1 MAGNG
6 DGGAQ
11 LEKNLGL
18 IDVYAICTGAM
29 FASGFFLLPGIAA
42 ANAGPSVVL
51 AYFASSLLMIPALY
65 SIAELSSAM
74 PRAAGTYFFIHRSMG
89 PLAGTVGGLGAWLVL
104 VAKSAFALVGMGA
117 YLALFFD
124 VPVQPLAVALT
135 VAFGLLNVFGAKE
148 TAKLQV
154 WLVVTLVSIMT
165 FFIAAGVVELVG
177 AGTGGDAATGVGGQ
191 FTPFFQA
198 GLGGMIS
205 TIGLVF
211 ISYAGLTKVSSS
223 AEEIKD
229 LDRNLPL
236 GMILALATVGIIYTA
251 GVALLVAV
259 IPPEQLRGDL
269 TPVATGAE
277 IILGW
282 MPGQL
287 GVALIVVAAVAAFA
301 STGNAGILTA
311 SRYPLAMARDR
322 LLWAGFDR
330 LGRFGTPTLAVTV
343 TCGLMIVL
351 ILFLDVERLASL
363 GSAFLLLLFALLNV
377 SVILMRESRLSSY
390 APGYRSPLYPWMQIV
405 GTVTTLGLI
414 VTLGPL
420 YLGFI
425 LAILV
430 LSYAWYRGYVRSR
443 VEDRA
448 ALYGWFLRI
457 GRKHDEGV
465 DAELFGILQER
476 GAEAK
481 DSFDELIARAPVV
494 ELSGR
499 GTDHGGPGGGGP
511 GGGVD
516 LDELWAA
523 LAGSLREQLDHELD
537 GLDDQLDDVAAGGVV
552 PEGVPAVI
560 LELFRDDL
568 EHPEVVLA
576 RVQGGIELAGARR
589 FPGND
594 PEGGELDEADHVAGP
609 VVETVVL
616 LVGPEGQLTQH
627 LRLLAQLVTMV
638 EEDGFARR
646 WREAADEQQLRETL
660 LRDERFASLVIGSDG
675 PLAGLIGRRPDE
687 AELPGDALV
696 ALVHRGDDTFV
707 PTPDTTFEAGDRIIV
722 VGSPADVSELIDR
735 D

>member
-1 MAGNG
+1 MAEAEGNS
-6 DGGAQ
+6 AR
-11 LEKNLGL
+11 LEKKLGL
-18 IDVYAICTGAM
+18 LDVYAICTGAM

-51 AYFASSLLMIPALY
+51 AYFASSLLMVPAMY

-89 PLAGTVGGLGAWLVL
+89 PLAGTVGGLGAWVVL

-124 VPVQPLAVALT
+124 VPVQPLAIALT

-148 TAKLQV
+148 TAQLQV
-154 WLVVTLVSIMT
+154 WLVVTLVSIMV
-165 FFIAAGVVELVG
+165 FFIAAG
-177 AGTGGDAATGVGGQ
+177 AIDIARAPGVTDG
-191 FTPFFQA
+191 FTPFFEA
-198 GLGGMIS
+198 GLAGMVS

-223 AEEIKD
+223 AEEIRD

-236 GMILALATVGIIYTA
+236 GMILALATVGAIYTA

-259 IPPEQLRGDL
+259 VPADELRGDL
-269 TPVATGAE
+269 TPVATGAG
-277 IILGW
+277 IVLDW

-287 GVALIVVAAVAAFA
+287 GVGLIVVAAVAAFA

-322 LLWAGFDR
+322 LLWSGFDR
-330 LGRFGTPTLAVTV
+330 LGRFGTPTLAVSV
-343 TCGLMIVL
+343 TCGLMIAL

-363 GSAFLLLLFALLNV
+363 GSAFLLLLFALLNL

-405 GTVTTLGLI
+405 GALSTTGLI
-414 VTLGPL
+414 FTLGPL
-420 YLGFI
+420 YLVFI
-425 LAILV
+425 LAILL

-476 GAEAK
+476 GAEAQ
-481 DSFDELIARAPVV
+481 DSFDELIARAPVIEV
-494 ELSGR
+494 NGDR
-499 GTDHGGPGGGGP
+499 
-511 GGGVD
+511 
-516 LDELWAA
+516 LDELWSSLTGA
-523 LAGSLREQLDHELD
+523 LRQQLDRDLE
-537 GLDDQLDDVAAGGVV
+537 GLDQQLSETAANGVV

-560 LELFRDDL
+560 LEAFRDDL

-576 RVQGGIELAGARR
+576 RSEPGLQLAGARR
-589 FPGND
+589 FPGNV
-594 PEGGELDEADHVAGP
+594 PTGGELDEADHVAGP
-609 VVETVVL
+609 VVEAVIL
-616 LVGPEGQLTQH
+616 LLSPDGRLTQH
-627 LRLLAQLVTMV
+627 LRLIAQLVTMV
-638 EEDGFARR
+638 EEDGFERR
-646 WREAADEQQLRETL
+646 WRAAGSEQELRETL

-675 PLAGLIGRRPDE
+675 PLTELVGRRQTE
-687 AELPGDALV
+687 IELPGATLV

-707 PTPDTTFEAGDRIIV
+707 PTPETTFEYGDRITV
-722 VGSPADVSELIDR
+722 VGPPTDVSELLGR
-735 D
+735 R